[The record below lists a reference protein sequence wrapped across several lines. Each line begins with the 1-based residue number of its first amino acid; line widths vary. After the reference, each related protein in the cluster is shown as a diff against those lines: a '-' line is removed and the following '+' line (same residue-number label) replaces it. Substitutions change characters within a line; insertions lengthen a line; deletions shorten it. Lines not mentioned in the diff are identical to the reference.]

1 MRRVVECWDTV
12 LGVQVDGEDLDFS
25 RSNGSGGGPLEN
37 NVTAFLV
44 RSLASG
50 WAKGSVVAVD
60 AGVHLSAIVK
70 ILEETQPAGL
80 GQADGPSL
88 PHILTAGPFAGLEVP
103 KASAKANA
111 AHIHKNL
118 IDTYLITHPHLDHI
132 SGFVINTAGLPGARP
147 KRLAGLPTTINAFK
161 THIFNNTIWPNLSDE
176 NNGAGLVTYMRLVEG
191 GSPALGEGE
200 GKGYLEIC
208 DGLSVKTWGV
218 SHGHCIERHSHR
230 GSSSSVR
237 HGSFDA
243 SSVGMSGGQQSAFS
257 PSRGTL
263 AYHHS
268 TPPNLGVYLQ
278 ERMQC
283 GQGGLLSGGASSRRG
298 SGYSG
303 GPPQDESVCVYDSS
317 AYFIRDVTTGREILI
332 FGDVEPDSVSLSPR
346 NRQIWQEAGPKIAAG
361 KLVAIFIECSYDDS
375 QCVDR
380 LFGHLTP
387 RFIIEEMTVLA
398 EEVVNARQATGQEE
412 KPNSSGGEKKKRKRQ
427 GDDDDDGILTLPK
440 RKSTPQPPPRETPK
454 FDDHPISPKTVNPRR
469 RVNSCSSTS
478 DHDHDDHHRPSHTA
492 ADGSNPPPLPL
503 PIYPSPFQLSSSTPP
518 DPVAYYHHHHH
529 EREEHDEDED
539 EDEDKYKDEELTSS
553 PTTPPS
559 TSITTASHTHTHP
572 RPFASPLHGALKGL
586 KVVIIHVKE
595 KFDDGQ
601 PAGDVILEELVAHE
615 RDGARLGCEFVVSQ
629 AGEGFFL

>member
-1 MRRVVECWDTV
+1 MGRGAARTAANSEAVPSAAASLAPALQVIV
-12 LGVQVDGEDLDFS
+12 L
-25 RSNGSGGGPLEN
+25 GSGGGPLEN

-60 AGVHLSAIVK
+60 AGVHLSAIAK
-70 ILEETQPAGL
+70 ILEDTQPASL

-88 PHILTAGPFAGLEVP
+88 PHTLTTGPFAGLEVP

-132 SGFVINTAGLPGARP
+132 AGFVINTAGLPGTRP
-147 KRLAGLPTTINAFK
+147 KRLAGLPTTIHAFK

-191 GSPALGEGE
+191 GSPAIGEGE

-243 SSVGMSGGQQSAFS
+243 SSMGMGGGLQSSFS

-263 AYHHS
+263 AHHHS
-268 TPPNLGVYLQ
+268 TPPNLGVFLQ

-283 GQGGLLSGGASSRRG
+283 GQSGLLSGGATSRRG

-346 NRQIWQEAGPKIAAG
+346 NRQIWQEAGPKIASG
-361 KLVAIFIECSYDDS
+361 NLVAIFIECSYDDS

-387 RFIIEEMTVLA
+387 RYIIEEMTALA
-398 EEVVNARQATGQEE
+398 EEVVDARQAMGQRE
-412 KPNSSGGEKKKRKRQ
+412 KLNSSSSEKKKRKRQ
-427 GDDDDDGILTLPK
+427 GDDDDDDGVLVLPK
-440 RKSTPQPPPRETPK
+440 RKSTPQPQPRETRIS
-454 FDDHPISPKTVNPRR
+454 DDHPISPKTVSPNR
-469 RVNSCSSTS
+469 RVNSCSSAS
-478 DHDHDDHHRPSHTA
+478 DHDYDDHRHNDTNSSSSKSKSPS
-492 ADGSNPPPLPL
+492 LPL
-503 PIYPSPFQLSSSTPP
+503 PIYPSPHQPSSSSPP
-518 DPVAYYHHHHH
+518 DAVAYHHHHH
-529 EREEHDEDED
+529 HLGHEEGG
-539 EDEDKYKDEELTSS
+539 DKDKDKALADS
-553 PTTPPS
+553 PATPPS
-559 TSITTASHTHTHP
+559 TSITTTSHIHTHP
-572 RPFASPLHGALKGL
+572 HRFASPLHGALKGL

-595 KFDDGQ
+595 KLDDGH
-601 PAGDVILEELVAHE
+601 PAGDIILEELAAHE
-615 RDGARLGCEFVVSQ
+615 REGVGLGCEFVVSR